1 MHIHIEESSFQNGI
15 EEIHGAAQN
24 VSILPRSDCRPIGD
38 LRTACRRIPI
48 AFNQCLQMLHK
59 SAITARRADPG
70 SDVPW
75 SGFDLIRT
83 FNEWKK
89 SEDAGRLFVVD
100 SSGGVVGQATGLAW
114 RGEVCQ
120 QVFEEAAVDCGRVLA
135 AWSQSRSGK
144 RRGKRVGFPKFKKKS
159 RTLPSF
165 RLRNRHPKQGKPLI
179 RVGESHPRS
188 VTLPSIGAVRVHNDT
203 RSLRR
208 LTRAGAKIVYGT
220 VSDRAGHW
228 WLALNVDTPDLH
240 PAHRHSEQCSAGED
254 SWVGVDVGLTSFL
267 VAATVD
273 GIEVARIDQPPK
285 PLSTGIR
292 RQRFLAKSLSRKE
305 INSNHR
311 RKAAARLARH
321 HNRIRNIRSHSFM
334 KSRTIWSRPT
344 TVSC

>member
-1 MHIHIEESSFQNGI
+1 MARHKTFRYCLDPTVDQLAILGRHAGASRLLSTSVFRCSTSRRSRRVGRIPAVTCRGLGLTSSERSMSGRSPRTR
-15 EEIHGAAQN
+15 GGCLSWTAAEGL
-24 VSILPRSDCRPIGD
+24 SAKPRD
-38 LRTACRRIPI
+38 LRGGAKCVSKCSRRQP
-48 AFNQCLQMLHK
+48 
-59 SAITARRADPG
+59 
-70 SDVPW
+70 
-75 SGFDLIRT
+75 
-83 FNEWKK
+83 
-89 SEDAGRLFVVD
+89 
-100 SSGGVVGQATGLAW
+100 
-114 RGEVCQ
+114 
-120 QVFEEAAVDCGRVLA
+120 VDCGRVLA